1 MLPGSGCWVGR
12 VTSHRDGAGLC
23 CASPPACPA
32 LREDVGRSRCVF
44 EAVLGVNVSLC
55 SKSHQQFTPR
65 PHTAQHLPWELA
77 NPLASPQKCSGVPFP
92 RGIPQSCVLRW
103 DPHPLQEHE
112 GRAGGR
118 RGSGSTGTLAGGK
131 KPFEET
137 TPDKSGGFIQI
148 RCCLEERGAFVGS
161 EGPSQ
166 PSTCPRP
173 APPALAPAAAA
184 GPAARPGA
192 CQGCQHG
199 PKCSLSPQLR
209 GLP

>member
-44 EAVLGVNVSLC
+44 EAVFGVNVSLC
-55 SKSHQQFTPR
+55 SRSHQQFTPC

-92 RGIPQSCVLRW
+92 RGIPQSCVLRR
-103 DPHPLQEHE
+103 DPHPLQEHQ
-112 GRAGGR
+112 GRASGR

-131 KPFEET
+131 NRLRKRR
-137 TPDKSGGFIQI
+137 QI
-148 RCCLEERGAFVGS
+148 NQADSFRSDAASKKGEPLWGARGRAS
-161 EGPSQ
+161 RP
-166 PSTCPRP
+166 P
-173 APPALAPAAAA
+173 AP
-184 GPAARPGA
+184 GPRRR
-192 CQGCQHG
+192 
-199 PKCSLSPQLR
+199 L
-209 GLP
+209 